1 MHSNMKAF
9 QLAAEAASR
18 LFSFLATASE
28 PLGEI
33 NWADPRAGFAVGVEF
48 HIALSLLLRC
58 LFGKGV

>member
-1 MHSNMKAF
+1 MKAS
-9 QLAAEAASR
+9 QLAAGAASH
-18 LFSFLATASE
+18 LFSLPATASE

-33 NWADPRAGFAVGVEF
+33 NCADPHGGFAVGAEF